1 MNRQGFLFMEE
12 LSNPKEQ
19 KAEYEPV
26 GNGTNSDQLYQCDFE
41 LHYKSILRVNGQKY
55 WRLIKKY
62 WRLLHVL

>member
-26 GNGTNSDQLYQCDFE
+26 GNGTYCDQLY
-41 LHYKSILRVNGQKY
+41 
-55 WRLIKKY
+55 
-62 WRLLHVL
+62 